1 VTSAAVEVDT
11 LVAGAAPVPRIV
23 LGTASLG
30 TVLPDALVSAGSRER
45 AFRHLD
51 AILEAGCPTLDLAAS
66 YMIGGTERL
75 VGAWIASRRNRERLT
90 LITKG
95 GHPLP
100 VLQPHRITPRAITD
114 DLHASLR
121 RLRVERVDLYL
132 LHRDDETGAPLDPL
146 LETLAEHQRAGKIG
160 AWGVS
165 NWTHERIAAI
175 DALARTAG
183 VPGAAASSPHFSLL
197 EWRAPPFRGCVS
209 LAGEANREA
218 RAFYARTRIPVLAWS
233 PLGHGFFARRGGGTY
248 ATEANAARRRRAETL
263 AEQHGATAAQIALA
277 YLFHQPFPVFAVVSA
292 GSGEHMKSNLA
303 ATSIRLGDDE
313 VRWLASGDE
322 VSRDSPA
329 ADPAPGSRA
338 T

>member
-1 VTSAAVEVDT
+1 MTNAAVRVDT
-11 LVAGAAPVPRIV
+11 LVAGAPPVPCVV
-23 LGTASLG
+23 LGTASIG
-30 TVLPDALVSAGSRER
+30 SVLPDALVSAGARER

-66 YMIGGTERL
+66 YMVGGTERL
-75 VGAWIASRRNRERLT
+75 VGAWIESRRNRDRLT
-90 LITKG
+90 LVTKG

-100 VLQPHRITPRAITD
+100 VLQPHRITPHAITD

-121 RLRVERVDLYL
+121 RLRVERVELYL
-132 LHRDDETGAPLDPL
+132 LHRDDETGAPLEPL
-146 LETLAEHQRAGKIG
+146 LESLAGHQRAGKIG

-175 DALARTAG
+175 DALARAAG
-183 VPGAAASSPHFSLL
+183 VPGVAASSPHFSLL
-197 EWRAPPFRGCVS
+197 EWHTPPFRGCVS
-209 LAGEANREA
+209 LAGDANRQA
-218 RAFYARTRIPVLAWS
+218 RAFYQRTRIPVLAWS
-233 PLGHGFFARRGGGTY
+233 PLGHGFFARRGRAPGTY

-263 AEQHGATAAQIALA
+263 AERHGVSAAQIALA

-292 GSGEHMKSNLA
+292 GTAEHMKSNLA

-322 VSRDSPA
+322 VSRDTPA
-329 ADPAPGSRA
+329 ADPAPG
-338 T
+338 